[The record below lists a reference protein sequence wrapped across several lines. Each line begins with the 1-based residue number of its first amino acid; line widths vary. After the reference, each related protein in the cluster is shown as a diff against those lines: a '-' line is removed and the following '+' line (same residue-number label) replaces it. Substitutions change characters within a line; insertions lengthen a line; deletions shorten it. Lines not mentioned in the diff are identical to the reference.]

1 MAADR
6 ELSAAFVLLLLAACV
21 SACGSLSDSRRGS
34 RSIDEDGDGRA
45 DRFELVGADGAI
57 ERVTLA
63 PAPGTDPERTLILAI
78 DGIPYDLFASLQAE
92 GLFRAMF
99 PASRMLAPFPSL
111 TDVGFTAIL
120 RTAPSAAYEDKYY
133 DRGAGEVRGGLGE
146 RIVGDYRSLAPFHQ
160 VFDWEQPSTW
170 GGFVYLAPG
179 RVAEADLVR
188 AAEFI
193 RESGDPELVVY
204 LGSTDGLGHED
215 GHEALRGH
223 LRRIDEVVDGLL
235 VEGIGDRRV
244 VLLSDHGMSD
254 GGSRRFDLERALE
267 KGGYRLADRLEEW
280 NDVVVPAYG
289 LIGSI
294 QLYTVCGEEE
304 GVARAIVSA
313 EGVDFAAWLDGDRV
327 RALDRA
333 GSADPLDRPA
343 ETYPDLR
350 RRVAEG
356 LRYPTPHPANVFVSL
371 ETGWHYGLALFEPFV
386 SLAGT
391 HGSARYEQ
399 SVGFLASNLERTPP
413 WIAAEDAYPYL
424 GLAGEPGEPA
434 PFVPPC
440 PAR

>member
-1 MAADR
+1 M
-6 ELSAAFVLLLLAACV
+6 
-21 SACGSLSDSRRGS
+21 SACGSLSDSHRAARGV
-34 RSIDEDGDGRA
+34 DEDGDGRA
-45 DRFELVGADGAI
+45 DRFELVGPGGAI
-57 ERVTLA
+57 ERVTRA
-63 PAPGTDPERTLILAI
+63 PAPGSDPERTLVLAI
-78 DGIPYDLFASLQAE
+78 DGIPYDLFAGLQAE
-92 GLFRAMF
+92 GLFRAVF

-120 RTAPSAAYEDKYY
+120 RAAPSVAYEDKYY
-133 DRGAGEVRGGLGE
+133 DRGAGEVRGGLGQ
-146 RIVGDYRSLAPFHQ
+146 RIAGDYRSLAPFHE
-160 VFDWEQPSTW
+160 VLDWEQPSTW

-193 RESGDPELVVY
+193 RESADPELVVY
-204 LGSTDGLGHED
+204 LGSTDGLGHEE
-215 GHEALRGH
+215 GREALRIH
-223 LRRIDEVVDGLL
+223 LRRIDEILEGLL
-235 VEGIGDRRV
+235 VEGIGERRI
-244 VLLSDHGMSD
+244 VLVSDHGMSA

-267 KGGYRLADRLEEW
+267 ASGYDLADRIEER

-313 EGVDFAAWLDGDRV
+313 EGADFAAWLDGDRV

-343 ETYPDLR
+343 VSYPDLP

-371 ETGWHYGLALFEPFV
+371 APGFHYGLAFFEPFV

-399 SVGFLASNLERTPP
+399 SVGFLASNVERTPP
-413 WIAAEDAYPYL
+413 WVEASNVYPHL
-424 GLAGEPGEPA
+424 GLEREPVEP
-434 PFVPPC
+434 PRFEPPC
-440 PAR
+440 ESREAG

>member
-1 MAADR
+1 M
-6 ELSAAFVLLLLAACV
+6 
-21 SACGSLSDSRRGS
+21 
-34 RSIDEDGDGRA
+34 
-45 DRFELVGADGAI
+45 
-57 ERVTLA
+57 TTA
-63 PAPGTDPERTLILAI
+63 PAPGADPDRTLVLAI
-78 DGIPYDLFASLQAE
+78 DGIPYDLFAGLQRE
-92 GLFRAMF
+92 GLFRAFF

-133 DRGAGEVRGGLGE
+133 DRAAGEVRGGLRD
-146 RIVGDYRSLAPFHQ
+146 RIAGDYRSLAPFHEM
-160 VFDWEQPSTW
+160 FDWEQPSTW

-193 RESGDPELVVY
+193 PESEDPELVVY
-204 LGSTDGLGHED
+204 LGSTDGLGHEE
-215 GHEALRGH
+215 GLGALRVH
-223 LRRIDEVVDGLL
+223 LRRIDEVLERLL
-235 VEGIGDRRV
+235 AQGIGDRRV

-267 KGGYRLADRLEEW
+267 EGGYRLADRIEER

-294 QLYTVCGEEE
+294 QLYTTCGEEE

-313 EGVDFAAWLDGDRV
+313 EGADFAAWLDGGRV
-327 RALDRA
+327 RALDAA

-343 ETYPDLR
+343 GTYPDLR

-356 LRYPTPHPANVFVSL
+356 LRYPTPHPANLFVSL
-371 ETGWHYGLALFEPFV
+371 DPGWHFGLALFEPFV

-399 SVGFLASNLERTPP
+399 SVGFLASNVARTQP
-413 WIAAEDAYPYL
+413 WIDARDAYPHL
-424 GLAGEPGEPA
+424 GLDRDPA
-434 PFVPPC
+434 TPPSFVPPC
-440 PAR
+440 GAD

>member
-1 MAADR
+1 M
-6 ELSAAFVLLLLAACV
+6 V
-21 SACGSLSDSRRGS
+21 
-34 RSIDEDGDGRA
+34 
-45 DRFELVGADGAI
+45 
-57 ERVTLA
+57 ERVTRA
-63 PAPGTDPERTLILAI
+63 PAPGTDPQRTLVLAI
-78 DGIPYDLFASLQAE
+78 DGIPYDLFASLQRE
-92 GLFRAMF
+92 GLFGALF

-120 RTAPSAAYEDKYY
+120 GTAPSAAYEDKYY
-133 DRGAGEVRGGLGE
+133 DRRTGEVRGGLGE
-146 RIVGDYRSLAPFHQ
+146 RIAGDYRSLAPFHE

-193 RESGDPELVVY
+193 RESEDRELVVY
-204 LGSTDGLGHED
+204 LGSTDGLGHEE
-215 GHEALRGH
+215 GHAALARH
-223 LRRIDEVVDGLL
+223 LRRIDEVLEGML

-254 GGSRRFDLERALE
+254 GGSRRFDLEQALE
-267 KGGYRLADRLEEW
+267 KAGYRLADRLVER
-280 NDVVVPAYG
+280 NDIVVPAYG

-294 QLYTVCGEEE
+294 QVYTACGEEE

-313 EGVDFAAWLDGDRV
+313 PGADFAAWLDGNRV

-343 ETYPDLR
+343 GVYPDLR
-350 RRVAEG
+350 RRVAQG
-356 LRYPTPHPANVFVSL
+356 LRYPTSHPANVFVSL
-371 ETGWHYGLALFEPFV
+371 DPGWHYGLALFEPFV

-399 SVGFLASNLERTPP
+399 SVGFLASNLERTPS
-413 WIAAEDAYPYL
+413 WIAADEAFPYL
-424 GLAGEPGEPA
+424 GLDREPA
-434 PFVPPC
+434 ESPPFEPPC
-440 PAR
+440 GAG